1 MANRRLTTDE
11 LATANA
17 LLDELRARMSTLA
30 AGDADLLFALRR
42 KIAKELTYDERSKPL
57 ERRRLKAQ
65 KRREQN
71 GFCAVCNRPLPPSY
85 TVLDRFEAAKGYTAE
100 NTRLICESCDRAVQ
114 QQRGYA

>member
-1 MANRRLTTDE
+1 MANRRLTADE
-11 LATANA
+11 LVTANA
-17 LLDELRARMSTLA
+17 LLNELREKLADAA
-30 AGDADLLFALRR
+30 AGNTELHFALRR
-42 KIAKELTYDERSKPL
+42 KIAKELTYDERSKPM

-65 KRREQN
+65 KRVDQN
-71 GFCAVCNRPLPPSY
+71 GFCAVCSRPLPPSY

>member
-1 MANRRLTTDE
+1 MSNRRLTPGE
-11 LATANA
+11 LVVANA
-17 LLDELRARMSTLA
+17 PLDELRARMAGIAGEDA
-30 AGDADLLFALRR
+30 ALLFALRR
-42 KIAKELTYDERSKPL
+42 KIAKELTYDERSKPM

-65 KRREQN
+65 RRAEQN
-71 GFCAVCNRPLPPSY
+71 GFCAVCNRPIPPGY